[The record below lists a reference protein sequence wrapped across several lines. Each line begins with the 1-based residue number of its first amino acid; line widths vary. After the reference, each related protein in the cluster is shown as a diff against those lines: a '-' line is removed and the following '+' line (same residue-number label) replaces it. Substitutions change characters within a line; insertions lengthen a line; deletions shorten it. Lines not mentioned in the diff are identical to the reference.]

1 MSDRGILVLDIGL
14 SAVKACLYALD
25 GRVLAEAR
33 RPLVTHSPSP
43 GWYVQDPVDWWQA
56 VVESTGQ
63 MRAVA
68 ADWTVEGVGVTG
80 HMHAP
85 VLVDEAGTPVIECP
99 VLWDRRPEAEWAELE
114 APFNIRA
121 HHAQTGGRVGPQ
133 AVPAKLRWM
142 ATHRP
147 DAMKRA
153 RALLAP
159 KDYLRSRLTGK
170 VGTDP
175 TDAAGLLLFDIH
187 RGTWAHDLAA
197 AAGISPAIF
206 PSIMP
211 SASVAGGVT
220 PEAADALDLV
230 PGTPVIAGAGDDV
243 EAVGL
248 GAIHPG
254 DVYEH
259 LGSTG
264 TLGVVTD
271 HAVLDPQLR
280 VETVPHAYAGRWIV
294 GGSTN
299 AACAGLDEVLRLM
312 GDHAGD
318 GVGYGGV
325 ALPLGSPARRP
336 FFLPYLA
343 GERAPLWDDA
353 LRGALVGLE
362 LTTDRQELLASV
374 MEGIAFSLRD
384 ISEVL
389 GELGLTRRSV
399 YASGGGATIDGW
411 AQLRA
416 SVYGLPIITPR
427 QADATSRGTFFL
439 TAVAL
444 GIFPS
449 LDEAL
454 QAMPVDGDT
463 SEPDNTTAAY
473 EARYRAFRT
482 LVDTLTPWFR
492 TSAHALHGTRG

>member
-43 GWYVQDPVDWWQA
+43 GRYVQDPVDWWQA

-68 ADWTVEGVGVTG
+68 AD
-80 HMHAP
+80 
-85 VLVDEAGTPVIECP
+85 GT
-99 VLWDRRPEAEWAELE
+99 
-114 APFNIRA
+114 
-121 HHAQTGGRVGPQ
+121 
-133 AVPAKLRWM
+133 
-142 ATHRP
+142 
-147 DAMKRA
+147 
-153 RALLAP
+153 
-159 KDYLRSRLTGK
+159 

-264 TLGVVTD
+264 TLGVVAD
-271 HAVLDPQLR
+271 HAVVDPQLR

-343 GERAPLWDDA
+343 G
-353 LRGALVGLE
+353 
-362 LTTDRQELLASV
+362 
-374 MEGIAFSLRD
+374 
-384 ISEVL
+384 
-389 GELGLTRRSV
+389 
-399 YASGGGATIDGW
+399 
-411 AQLRA
+411 
-416 SVYGLPIITPR
+416 
-427 QADATSRGTFFL
+427 
-439 TAVAL
+439 
-444 GIFPS
+444 
-449 LDEAL
+449 
-454 QAMPVDGDT
+454 
-463 SEPDNTTAAY
+463 
-473 EARYRAFRT
+473 
-482 LVDTLTPWFR
+482 
-492 TSAHALHGTRG
+492 